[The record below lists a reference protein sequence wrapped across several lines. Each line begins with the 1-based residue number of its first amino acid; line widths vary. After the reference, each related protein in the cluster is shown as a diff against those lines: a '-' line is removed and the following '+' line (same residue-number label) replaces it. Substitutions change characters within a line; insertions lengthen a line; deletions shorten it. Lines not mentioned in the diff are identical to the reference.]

1 MQTNMAQIRNS
12 DMSGYHIVYMIYTKY
27 VDISSLWFVLL
38 SFCEKKSFS
47 PLLKPPHLNQ
57 NKLNL
62 LQCIPIFPRPYNP
75 F

>member
-38 SFCEKKSFS
+38 SFCEK
-47 PLLKPPHLNQ
+47 N
-57 NKLNL
+57 
-62 LQCIPIFPRPYNP
+62 
-75 F
+75 